1 MSPPS
6 RSDDYKYRKSWG
18 PSTRLNVTNRI
29 RAIIADEQGLNATSE
44 AVAEEMMAL
53 FVAEACS
60 ISLLDESGYRDIVNL
75 GSLAPGDKRFPGPD
89 FRYPA
94 RDFPLS
100 TELLLKGTGYIS
112 ANARSDLYK
121 EYQGMW
127 PQMPAGSFMGV
138 PIVASGQV
146 GGEVYLA
153 RGAKQPPFS
162 SEDLDVARDLATPYG
177 SALPRL
183 LALE

>member
-6 RSDDYKYRKSWG
+6 RSDQYKYRKSWG
-18 PSTRLNVTNRI
+18 PSTRLSATNRI
-29 RAIIADEQGLNATSE
+29 RAIVADEEGLNATSE
-44 AVAEEMMAL
+44 AVAEEMMAM
-53 FVAEACS
+53 FVAEAS
-60 ISLLDESGYRDIVNL
+60 SFSLLDESGYRDIVNV
-75 GSLAPGDKRFPGPD
+75 GKLAPGDKRFPDPN

-112 ANARSDLYK
+112 ANAQSDLYK

-138 PIVASGQV
+138 PIVAAGNVS
-146 GGEVYLA
+146 GEVYLA
-153 RGAKQPPFS
+153 RDAKRPPFS
-162 SEDLDVARDLATPYG
+162 GEDLEVARDLATPYG